1 MILDERP
8 RISTLLTTLLGALA
22 LLGCQ
27 AKSSAP
33 ADAAD
38 NSTPPLTTAMAVDAP
53 TSSELAN
60 ATYEGLYDQPVT
72 LTDGGWE
79 GEPYEPGAASRP
91 TVGLVK
97 HFWMSGDL
105 DGDGTEEAVVLLWE
119 SGGGSG
125 TENYVA
131 AMGRRDGELVNLGTA
146 LMGDRVQLKEAR
158 IADGKIELDVVQAGP
173 EDAMC
178 CPSQK
183 ATRVWALG
191 SDGLDE
197 VASEVTGTLSIED
210 LAGPEWVLT
219 HLNWD
224 EPAPAEP
231 EVTMVYEEGR
241 LAGTSGCNRYFA
253 SVESGEMVGDLIVG
267 PAGGTRM
274 ACPEELM
281 ALEDHYLAQLGEV
294 SGFGFLAG
302 KLGLSWSTDDSS
314 GVMLF
319 QPREQPAEESPAD

>member
-1 MILDERP
+1 MILDNRP
-8 RISTLLTTLLGALA
+8 RTSTVLITILA
-22 LLGCQ
+22 AFAMLGCQ

-33 ADAAD
+33 DMEADSATPSAA
-38 NSTPPLTTAMAVDAP
+38 AMAADAP
-53 TSSELAN
+53 TSDELAN
-60 ATYEGLYDQPVT
+60 ATYEGIYDQPVT
-72 LTDGGWE
+72 LADGGWE
-79 GEPYEPGAASRP
+79 GEPFEPGAASRP

-105 DGDGTEEAVVLLWE
+105 DGDGVEEAVVLLWE
-119 SGGGSG
+119 SSGGSG

-131 AMGRRDGELVNLGTA
+131 AVGRRDGEIVNLGTA

-158 IADGKIELDVVQAGP
+158 ITDGKIELDVVQAGP

-191 SDGLDE
+191 SNGLDE
-197 VASEVTGTLSIED
+197 VASEVTGTLSTED

-219 HLNWD
+219 HFNWD
-224 EPAPAEP
+224 DPAPAEP
-231 EVTMVYEEGR
+231 EVTLVYEEGR
-241 LAGTSGCNRYFA
+241 LAGASGCNRYTA
-253 SVESGEMVGDLIVG
+253 GVEPGEMAGDMVVG
-267 PAGGTRM
+267 PAAGTRM
-274 ACPEELM
+274 ACPEEIM

-302 KLGLSWSTDDSS
+302 KLGLSWSTDDAS

-319 QPREQPAEESPAD
+319 RPRERAEE